1 MCNDIGGLYDSINNT
16 DNNTSAHAAENLRE
30 APQETDT

>member
-16 DNNTSAHAAENLRE
+16 DNNTSGNTIDILRE
-30 APQETDT
+30 TPQETDT

>member
-1 MCNDIGGLYDSINNT
+1 MCNDIGGLYDSINAT
-16 DNNTSAHAAENLRE
+16 DNSISANTGEILRE

>member
-16 DNNTSAHAAENLRE
+16 DYNTSTHTAEILRE

>member
-1 MCNDIGGLYDSINNT
+1 MCNDIGGLYDSINAT
-16 DNNTSAHAAENLRE
+16 DNNTSTNTGEILRE

>member
-16 DNNTSAHAAENLRE
+16 DNNASANAAENMRE